1 MIAGSRLG
9 GRYRLLRPLGEGAMG
24 VVWEAEHIA
33 TSRRVAVKVLRVPSE
48 SHRHRLQREAR
59 LCGAIA
65 HRNVVEV
72 HDAGETEACEPYVV
86 MQLLHGET
94 LADRLRRAR
103 RFKEAEV
110 ARIGRDIARALAA
123 AHAKNVIHRDIKPS
137 NVFLHQEPGTEEFV
151 VKVLDFGVAKLLH
164 ASDTLVTERNGIV
177 GTPAY
182 MSPEQL
188 ASPHDVDAR
197 TDVWSLGVVLF
208 EMLTGVRPVY
218 PLELKEGHGLRP
230 RPTPRVSDYVM
241 NVDPELDDL
250 VAYCLE
256 RDREQRIAKAA
267 TVADRLDLYLA
278 LRACTARRLTDSMLM
293 VEPGRL
299 TRPWAAPEPRI
310 TQSWH
315 GSDGFSWIPET
326 LPSRPEGSTAAAMVR
341 TQAASTSAAA
351 VAMRPGSQALN
362 VLGGLMSLILVA
374 VIVGDRMHGP
384 APAPA
389 KAERGIASATA
400 EIAAMPPPKCIE
412 EPAHEDEP
420 EEPEKAQGTKTK
432 KR

>member
-24 VVWEAEHIA
+24 IVWEAEHIA

-48 SHRHRLQREAR
+48 SHRHRLRREAR
-59 LCGAIA
+59 FCGAIA

-72 HDAGETEACEPYVV
+72 YDAGDTESGEPYLV

-94 LADRLRRAR
+94 LADLLRRR
-103 RFKEAEV
+103 RRLEQPEA

-123 AHAKNVIHRDIKPS
+123 AHARNVIHRDLKPS
-137 NVFLHQEPGTEEFV
+137 NVFLHQEPGTDGVV
-151 VKVLDFGVAKLLH
+151 VKVLDFGVAKQLD
-164 ASDTLVTERNGIV
+164 ADDTLVTERNGVV

-188 ASPHDVDAR
+188 ASPHDVDTR

-218 PLELKEGHGLRP
+218 PLELKDGHGLRP

-241 NVDPELDDL
+241 NVDRELDDL

-256 RDREQRIAKAA
+256 RDRQQRIAK
-267 TVADRLDLYLA
+267 TNGVAERLDVYLA
-278 LRACTARRLTDSMLM
+278 LQACTAPRVRDAWPRA
-293 VEPGRL
+293 EPAFL
-299 TRPWAAPEPRI
+299 TREWPTQEPRI
-310 TQSWH
+310 TEPWY
-315 GSDGFSWIPET
+315 GSAGAAPIPET
-326 LPSRPEGSTAAAMVR
+326 LQMRPDGSTAAAMVR
-341 TQAASTSAAA
+341 SQAASTREAA
-351 VAMRPGSQALN
+351 VRTGSQTLN
-362 VLGGLMSLILVA
+362 LLGGLASLMLVA
-374 VIVGDRMHGP
+374 VMVGDRMERP
-384 APAPA
+384 APVPA
-389 KAERGIASATA
+389 KAERGIAEVTA
-400 EIAAMPPPKCIE
+400 EITSAQKRKCLE
-412 EPAHEDEP
+412 DLAPGDEP
-420 EEPEKAQGTKTK
+420 QKAREAK

>member
-1 MIAGSRLG
+1 
-9 GRYRLLRPLGEGAMG
+9 MG
-24 VVWEAEHIA
+24 VVWEAEHVA
-33 TSRRVAVKVLRVPSE
+33 TLRRVAVKVLRVPSE
-48 SHRHRLQREAR
+48 SHRHRMQREAR
-59 LCGAIA
+59 LCGAIT

-94 LADRLRRAR
+94 LADRLRRTR
-103 RFKEAEV
+103 RLKEVEA

-123 AHAKNVIHRDIKPS
+123 AHAKDVIHRDIKPS

-164 ASDTLVTERNGIV
+164 ADDTLVTERNGIV

-218 PLELKEGHGLRP
+218 PLELKEHGLRP

-241 NVDPELDDL
+241 NVAPELDDL

-256 RDREQRIAKAA
+256 RDLEQRIAKAA
-267 TVADRLDLYLA
+267 AVADRLDLYLA
-278 LRACTARRLTDSMLM
+278 LRACTARGVTESIPK

-299 TRPWAAPEPRI
+299 PRPWAAPEPRI

-315 GSDGFSWIPET
+315 GSDGASWIPET

-351 VAMRPGSQALN
+351 GMVRPGSQTLN
-362 VLGGLMSLILVA
+362 LLGGVTSLLLVA
-374 VIVGDRMHGP
+374 VMVGDRMQRP
-384 APAPA
+384 APTPA
-389 KAERGIASATA
+389 MAERGIASVTA
-400 EIAAMPPPKCIE
+400 EIAAMPRPKCVEESMRGDEPQEPPKTT
-412 EPAHEDEP
+412 
-420 EEPEKAQGTKTK
+420 GTKK
-432 KR
+432 K